1 MLKLRVIYIVLLI
14 GLIVLSAFT
23 IFQPMVKGREYSEVQ
38 KDQLLRADNE
48 WILQLILSNNEGEDS
63 SYAISVSVDG
73 KEFID
78 NVRILAGGKYAYVR
92 HLYPTDLSDGA
103 VNLAVYREG
112 AAAPFK
118 RATYYLN

>member
-1 MLKLRVIYIVLLI
+1 MLKLRAIYIGLLI
-14 GLIVLSAFT
+14 GLVVLSAFT

-63 SYAISVSVDG
+63 SYAISVSVNG

-78 NVRILAGGKYAYVR
+78 NVRILAGAKYAYVR
-92 HLYPTDLSDGA
+92 HLYPADLGDGK
-103 VNLAVYREG
+103 VNLMVYRNG
-112 AAAPFK
+112 DATPFK